1 MDITPNSRND
11 RADYNHGYCKDQ
23 CCVVHTNNVVIE
35 IYISIKEI
43 SFMFHKEIFTSDYIS
58 FIRALALNL
67 FQIDILSYV
76 IRKFL

>member
-1 MDITPNSRND
+1 
-11 RADYNHGYCKDQ
+11 
-23 CCVVHTNNVVIE
+23 VVHTNNVVIE

-43 SFMFHKEIFTSDYIS
+43 SFMYKEIFTSDYIS

-67 FQIDILSYV
+67 FQIDIISYV

>member
-11 RADYNHGYCKDQ
+11 RAGYCKDQ

-43 SFMFHKEIFTSDYIS
+43 SFMFHKEIFTGDYIS
-58 FIRALALNL
+58 FIRALA
-67 FQIDILSYV
+67 
-76 IRKFL
+76 